1 MPSVNRLYEEFK
13 GQGLEVL
20 LVSFRESADLVKHTA
35 AERGYTAPVL
45 LDASG
50 DVTGKLYGV
59 WGPPT
64 AYLVDREGR
73 LVGRMVGQ
81 KDWSSSAA
89 RDLIRSFVA
98 APR

>member
-1 MPSVNRLYEEFK
+1 M
-13 GQGLEVL
+13 L
-20 LVSFRESADLVKHTA
+20 LISFRESADLVRRTA

-73 LVGRMVGQ
+73 LVGRMVGAT
-81 KDWSSSAA
+81 DWSSASA
-89 RDLIRSFVA
+89 RDLIRSLVA